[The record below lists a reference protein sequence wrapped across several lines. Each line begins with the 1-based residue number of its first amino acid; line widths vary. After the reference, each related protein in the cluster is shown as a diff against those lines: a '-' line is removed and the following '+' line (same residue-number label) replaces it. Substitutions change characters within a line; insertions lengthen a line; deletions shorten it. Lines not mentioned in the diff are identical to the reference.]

1 MENIEYWKL
10 KANEFIKDSRYELRL
25 KQKELAEILG
35 VPQANISKY
44 ETGKV
49 SPPGYIVLAILDLL
63 RKKSRQKSGI
73 FGGRTVNDEV
83 DELFEIFDTPEWNE
97 AFEFL
102 ARN

>member
-25 KQKELAEILG
+25 KQKELAEMLG
-35 VPQANISKY
+35 VPQGNISKY

-49 SPPGYIVLAILDLL
+49 SPPGHIVLAILDIL
-63 RKKSRQKSGI
+63 RKKKQQGKTFSH
-73 FGGRTVNDEV
+73 EV
-83 DELFEIFDTPEWNE
+83 DELFEMLDTPEWND

-102 ARN
+102 AKN